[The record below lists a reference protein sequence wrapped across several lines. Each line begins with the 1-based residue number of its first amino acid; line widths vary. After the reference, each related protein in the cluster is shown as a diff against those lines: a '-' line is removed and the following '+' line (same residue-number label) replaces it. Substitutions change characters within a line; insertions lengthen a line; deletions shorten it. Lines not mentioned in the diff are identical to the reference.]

1 MFIYTRGHLG
11 SCASLTYISLRLR
24 SDKQVSLDSVTMCRV
39 SNGREATQFIFI
51 DPTEEYLFYMFMI
64 WTRLKVFTLMGNW
77 FCDVLDRVSSSLY
90 YVYDQG
96 KGTPGVI
103 SGIYTENQSSAFDFH
118 FRSVLMV
125 VKLVDLPP
133 RCEMFTSV
141 YYNWQTTR

>member
-1 MFIYTRGHLG
+1 M
-11 SCASLTYISLRLR
+11 
-24 SDKQVSLDSVTMCRV
+24 
-39 SNGREATQFIFI
+39 
-51 DPTEEYLFYMFMI
+51 FYMFMI
-64 WTRLKVFTLMGNW
+64 WTRLKVFTRMGNW
-77 FCDVLDRVSSSLY
+77 FCDVLDKVSSSLY

-96 KGTPGVI
+96 KGTPDVI